1 MDAEL
6 LSRIAA
12 IAIPLIYVFGILS
25 AIDAIM
31 TTRTAQGATAWA
43 LALVLLPFISLPLY
57 WAFGHIKFD
66 EYVAALRTFDAEIQS
81 RLENAR
87 TGALVDV
94 IVKADDETDP
104 RARGELRAFERL
116 ATVPTT
122 GGNTVSLLV
131 NGEATFNAI
140 FAAIDAAET
149 YVLAQF
155 YIIKDDGV
163 GRRFKERLIAAARR
177 GVKVFLLYD
186 DVGSHSLP
194 RRYLKE
200 LDGAGVVVSQFSGSR
215 SWLGRF
221 RLNFRNHRKIV
232 VTDGAHAFLGGLN
245 IGDEYLGPD
254 ARIGGWRDTH
264 LAVTGPAV
272 LGLQYSFMRD
282 WFYSRKEVPELR
294 WEAKRSREDRHALV
308 LASGPEDTLERC
320 GLLFTHVIESA
331 EWRVWIA
338 SPYFVP
344 DGRVLGALQLAA
356 FRGVDVRILMPRT
369 SDSILFTLVPY
380 AYLPDLERAGV
391 KLFLYEPCFMH
402 QKVMLVDDDYAAVG
416 TANFD
421 NRSFRLNFEVTCLVS
436 DEGFCKE
443 MESMLLADFAN
454 STRLQESDLTGRSL
468 QFRVRTQLTRLLS
481 PVL

>member
-6 LSRIAA
+6 LPRIAA
-12 IAIPLIYVFGILS
+12 IAIPLIYVLGILS

-57 WAFGHIKFD
+57 WVFGRVKFD

-81 RLENAR
+81 RLEDAR
-87 TGALVDV
+87 TGVLADV
-94 IVKADDETDP
+94 IIKADDEADLRT
-104 RARGELRAFERL
+104 RGELRAFEAL

-131 NGEATFNAI
+131 NGRATFDAI

-163 GRRFKERLIAAARR
+163 GRQFKERLIAAARR
-177 GVKVFLLYD
+177 GVGVYLLYD
-186 DVGSHSLP
+186 EVGSHSLP

-200 LDGAGVVVSQFSGSR
+200 LAGAGVVVSRFSGSR

-232 VTDGAHAFLGGLN
+232 VTDGAHAFVGGLN

-254 ARIGGWRDTH
+254 ASIGGWRDTH
-264 LAVTGPAV
+264 LAVSGPAV
-272 LGLQYSFMRD
+272 VGLQYSFMRD
-282 WFYSRKEVPELR
+282 WFYSRKEVPPLR
-294 WEAKRSREDRHALV
+294 WEAKRTRRDQHALV
-308 LASGPEDTLERC
+308 LASGPEDSLERC
-320 GLLFTHVIESA
+320 GLLFTHAIESA
-331 EWRVWIA
+331 ESRVWIA

-356 FRGVDVRILMPRT
+356 FRGVDVRILMPRK
-369 SDSILFTLVPY
+369 SDNVLFTLVPY

-391 KLFLYEPCFMH
+391 KLFLYEKCFMH

-436 DEGFCKE
+436 DAGFCKE
-443 MESMLLADFAN
+443 METMLVADFTQ
-454 STRLQESDLTGRSL
+454 STQLTESDLTGRSL
-468 QFRVRTQLTRLLS
+468 QFRIRTQLTRLLS